1 MQWFMPADGA
11 ATTSLIDSDFAA
23 LNIPTAEEYTALYC
37 QHTGR
42 DGIENMDFYIAY
54 NMFRLAGILQG
65 IVGRVRDGT
74 ASNAHAAAMEDRVK
88 PLSDVGW
95 VFAQRAGAV

>member
-1 MQWFMPADGA
+1 
-11 ATTSLIDSDFAA
+11 
-23 LNIPTAEEYTALYC
+23 
-37 QHTGR
+37 
-42 DGIENMDFYIAY
+42 MDFYIAY

-74 ASNAHAAAMEDRVK
+74 ASNEHAALMEDRVK

-95 VFAQRAGAV
+95 LYAKSRCGRLRHRAKHLRISGKQALYHHNCAAVFR

>member
-1 MQWFMPADGA
+1 
-11 ATTSLIDSDFAA
+11 
-23 LNIPTAEEYTALYC
+23 
-37 QHTGR
+37 
-42 DGIENMDFYIAY
+42 

-74 ASNAHAAAMEDRVK
+74 ASNEHAALMEDRVK

-95 VFAQRAGAV
+95 FYAQKAGAVG